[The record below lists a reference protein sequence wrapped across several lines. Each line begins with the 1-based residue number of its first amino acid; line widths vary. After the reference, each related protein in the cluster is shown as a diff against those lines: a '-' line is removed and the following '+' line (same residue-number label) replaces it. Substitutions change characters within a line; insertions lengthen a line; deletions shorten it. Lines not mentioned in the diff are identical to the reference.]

1 MPALSA
7 YFKFTLVRFLNT
19 TQMVSTNIADWDVI
33 PDIIA
38 DGVSDQ
44 EEIMTAI
51 CETKGATFDGT
62 DCVGEL
68 DDSTVFVS
76 SNPYPSRQ
84 TVCGLIAR
92 CW

>member
-1 MPALSA
+1 MVCTAILDVTYIAPKPVPVLARSA
-7 YFKFTLVRFLNT
+7 LVRVYT
-19 TQMVSTNIADWDVI
+19 EIQQMVSTNTEHWDVI

-44 EEIMTAI
+44 EDVMTAI

-76 SNPYPSRQ
+76 
-84 TVCGLIAR
+84 A
-92 CW
+92 

>member
-1 MPALSA
+1 
-7 YFKFTLVRFLNT
+7 
-19 TQMVSTNIADWDVI
+19 MVSTNIKDWNVI

-44 EEIMTAI
+44 EDVMTAI
-51 CETKGATFDGT
+51 CETKGGTFDGT

-76 SNPYPSRQ
+76 
-84 TVCGLIAR
+84 AR
-92 CW
+92 RTAHVNI

>member
-1 MPALSA
+1 MVCTAILDMTYIAPKQVPVLARSA
-7 YFKFTLVRFLNT
+7 LVRVYT
-19 TQMVSTNIADWDVI
+19 EIQQMVSTNTEHWDVI

-44 EEIMTAI
+44 EDVMTAI

-76 SNPYPSRQ
+76 
-84 TVCGLIAR
+84 A
-92 CW
+92 

>member
-1 MPALSA
+1 MVCTAILDMTYIAPKQVPVLARSA
-7 YFKFTLVRFLNT
+7 LVRVYAEIQ
-19 TQMVSTNIADWDVI
+19 QMVSTNTEHWDVI

-44 EEIMTAI
+44 EDVMTAI

-76 SNPYPSRQ
+76 
-84 TVCGLIAR
+84 A
-92 CW
+92 

>member
-1 MPALSA
+1 
-7 YFKFTLVRFLNT
+7 
-19 TQMVSTNIADWDVI
+19 MVSTNIKDWNVI
-33 PDIIA
+33 PDIIV

-44 EEIMTAI
+44 EDIMTAI

-76 SNPYPSRQ
+76 AKPYPH
-84 TVCGLIAR
+84 VNL
-92 CW
+92 W